1 MLKDIVFLKNCPCC
15 QKKNLFFKKKKKKN
29 YRIFGIDGSDIIS
42 RFKCSN
48 CLELIIYVDNENRK
62 NSLLWVKFEEEVY
75 DLYEKRE
82 LLLKEKVDDVN
93 IKIELKKIEDF
104 IKEKKH
110 NMLAGL
116 FVKIRKMSA

>member
-1 MLKDIVFLKNCPCC
+1 MSNYFRQSLWIE
-15 QKKNLFFKKKKKKN
+15 KKEKN

-93 IKIELKKIEDF
+93 NKIVP
-104 IKEKKH
+104 
-110 NMLAGL
+110 
-116 FVKIRKMSA
+116 FVQTKTRLIS